1 MDLHWRN
8 LDSRS
13 AINEDPPLKSL
24 AKSWKLSHTRD
35 MGPCAHTQCG
45 FLHPSLFFLPSPSLD
60 SRSSQLTWL
69 CQHPLQNGSAEWRAR
84 GLKGQLKATHTKVQ
98 HLQKSL
104 SEELIRI
111 FAVSAFFTQRERG
124 QSQHQRQKLHFS
136 LSHFFFFLHAPL
148 SFCFQT
154 SGLNSTSGC
163 KPCCFSTFLFSLK
176 RAVLLSSFRLPEQQW
191 SWWKGVFLQICC
203 SGKKRVE
210 WDMTIKEKKKVVR
223 LRTWN
228 IVPAFWIF
236 NYRTYKHLNLLC
248 DFIKKLV
255 ETYRTS
261 ENCRREET
269 KGPGQLWEEAS

>member
-45 FLHPSLFFLPSPSLD
+45 FLHPSLFFLPSPPLD

-136 LSHFFFFLHAPL
+136 LSHFFFFFACS
-148 SFCFQT
+148 SFV
-154 SGLNSTSGC
+154 
-163 KPCCFSTFLFSLK
+163 LFSDKWPELHK
-176 RAVLLSSFRLPEQQW
+176 RLQTLLLQHFPLLSK
-191 SWWKGVFLQICC
+191 KGSSTVVF
-203 SGKKRVE
+203 
-210 WDMTIKEKKKVVR
+210 
-223 LRTWN
+223 
-228 IVPAFWIF
+228 
-236 NYRTYKHLNLLC
+236 
-248 DFIKKLV
+248 
-255 ETYRTS
+255 
-261 ENCRREET
+261 
-269 KGPGQLWEEAS
+269 